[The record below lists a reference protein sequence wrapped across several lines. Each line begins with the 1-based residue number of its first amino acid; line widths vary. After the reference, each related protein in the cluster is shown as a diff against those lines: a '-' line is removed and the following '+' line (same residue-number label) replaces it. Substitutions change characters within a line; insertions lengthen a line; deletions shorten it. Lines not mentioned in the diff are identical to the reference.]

1 MRSSDAAWQ
10 GLTRPLLLRVILVW
24 LTVAALSLVA
34 ARANVAGLRFADPD
48 DTLRLV
54 QVRNLLAGQSWFDV
68 HMWKIDPP
76 AGVLMHWSRL
86 VDIPLALVILTL
98 TPMVGAGAAET
109 AAVIAVPLLT
119 LLCGM
124 LLTAR
129 LALRLADERAALVS
143 CLLWPLAFATMTQ
156 FAPLRID
163 HHGWQIVTLLAA
175 ANALFARDR
184 RIGGWLCG
192 AALATGMAI
201 SLELLPYAALFAGVL
216 ALRWLRDPEARG
228 GLVAMLDSLAA
239 TGAALFLL
247 TRGTDLT
254 GYCDIAS
261 PGYLAGFAVAAI
273 GVRLVALRN
282 PPPRAVVLLLGLVGV
297 AVVVSFLV
305 VAPQCTRGPFAALD
319 PLVQQVWY
327 RNVLEGLP
335 VWRQPAV
342 AAVQI
347 AAPPFIALAAS
358 LFLWRSPETADRRDA
373 WFEFALLLA
382 GFALV
387 ALLVSRAGAAACAL
401 STIAVAAAL
410 RPLLARIEGLASM
423 PAKLAALVL
432 VLAALA
438 PGMVAFAV
446 DRSIPSAHAEPA
458 KGGMSDVCGLPGSL
472 AALRSLPRSTLFTP
486 LDLGPWAL
494 LRTDHAV
501 VATSH
506 HRASAAMHDVI
517 AAFLG
522 TGDEAHALV
531 RKHGA
536 AYVVACDDLVE
547 AGVYR
552 DMQEQGLMARLL
564 AGKPPVWLQP
574 VPLPPEAGTLRVWQ
588 VVR

>member
-1 MRSSDAAWQ
+1 MRKPDAAWQ
-10 GLTRPLLLRVILVW
+10 GLTRPLLMRVVLVW
-24 LTVAALSLVA
+24 LAVAALSLVA
-34 ARANVAGLRFADPD
+34 ARANIADLRFSDPD

-54 QVRNLLAGQSWFDV
+54 QVRNLLAGQGWFDV
-68 HMWKIDPP
+68 HMSKIDPP

-86 VDIPLALVILTL
+86 VDIPLALVILAL
-98 TPMVGAGAAET
+98 TPLVGTSGAET

-129 LALRLADERAALVS
+129 LAARLADERAALVA
-143 CLLWPLAFATMTQ
+143 CLLWPLALATMTQ

-163 HHGWQIVTLLAA
+163 HHGWQVVALLAA
-175 ANALFARDR
+175 ANALFTRDART
-184 RIGGWLCG
+184 GGWLCG

-216 ALRWLRDPEARG
+216 ALRWLRDPEARVG
-228 GLVAMLDSLAA
+228 VVAMLESLALS
-239 TGAALFLL
+239 GIALFLL
-247 TRGTDLT
+247 TRGADLT

-261 PGYLAGFAVAAI
+261 PGYLAGFAVAAA
-273 GVRLVALRN
+273 GVRLVAWRN
-282 PPPRAVVLLLGLVGV
+282 PPSGIVLLALGVV
-297 AVVVSFLV
+297 AAAVLASFLAV
-305 VAPQCTRGPFAALD
+305 SPQCTRGPFAELD

-327 RNVLEGLP
+327 RSVLEGLP
-335 VWRQPAV
+335 VWKQPVV

-347 AAPPFIALAAS
+347 AAPPIIALAAA
-358 LFLWRSPETADRRDA
+358 LFLWRGAAASERRRE
-373 WFEFALLLA
+373 WFEFVLLLA
-382 GFALV
+382 GFTLV

-401 STIAVAAAL
+401 STVAVAAAN
-410 RPLLARIEGLASM
+410 RPLLARIEALASV

-438 PGMVAFAV
+438 PGMVAFAI
-446 DRSIPSAHAEPA
+446 DRAMPSAQAEPA
-458 KGGMSDVCGLPGSL
+458 RAGMSNVCGLPGSL
-472 AALRSLPRSTLFTP
+472 AALRGLPRSTLFTP

-494 LRTDHAV
+494 LHTDHAV

-522 TGDEAHALV
+522 TSDEAQALV

-552 DMQEQGLMARLL
+552 DMAGAGLMAKLL
-564 AGKPPVWLQP
+564 AGRPPAWLQP
-574 VPLPPEAGTLRVWQ
+574 VALPATAGTLRVWR
-588 VVR
+588 VVG